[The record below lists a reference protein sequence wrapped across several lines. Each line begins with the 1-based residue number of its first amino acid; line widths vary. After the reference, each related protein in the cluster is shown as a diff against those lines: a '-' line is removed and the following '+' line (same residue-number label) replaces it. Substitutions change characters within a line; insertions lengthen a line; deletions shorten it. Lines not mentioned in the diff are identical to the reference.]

1 MTRGTFDLY
10 WVAVHSAHR
19 GAGVGRLLVAHME
32 SELRAEGA
40 RLIRVETEG
49 NAEYA
54 ATRLFYERIG
64 YEVAARVRDFYDE
77 GNDLFIWSKY
87 LRR

>member
-1 MTRGTFDLY
+1 
-10 WVAVHSAHR
+10 
-19 GAGVGRLLVAHME
+19 ME
-32 SELRAEGA
+32 DELRGNGA

-64 YEVAARVRDFYDE
+64 YTVTARFRDFYDE
-77 GNDLFIWSKY
+77 GNDLFIWAKY
-87 LRR
+87 LQKR